1 MYALEPL
8 ERDVIGSFDKFAVQ
22 LSEEKPDQDIFEFD
36 LTLWTLLKLLSAN
49 APSQVSNHFSLPEDL
64 VNKLA
69 STPDSYLSQLASGVL
84 LSFKLE
90 TDQMEVIDTLVGS
103 YDSVICLKNVVDDFD
118 AAYWLL
124 LNKLASRNLDMAMQ
138 SFGVSSGLA
147 SSVAASSNSQLRSL
161 SHRVVIRFSLRFDIG
176 VLDQFLS
183 AALADTTPILLKRFS
198 NLWCGDNHE

>member
-8 ERDVIGSFDKFAVQ
+8 ERDVIGSFDRFAVQ
-22 LSEEKPDQDIFEFD
+22 LSEEKPDQDIYEFD

-90 TDQMEVIDTLVGS
+90 TDQMEVIDTLAGS

-124 LNKLASRNLDMAMQ
+124 LNKLASRNLDMARQ
-138 SFGVSSGLA
+138 NFGVSSGLA

-183 AALADTTPILLKRFS
+183 AALADTTPILLKKIQQSLVWR
-198 NLWCGDNHE
+198 

>member
-1 MYALEPL
+1 MYAFEPL

-22 LSEEKPDQDIFEFD
+22 LSEEKPDQDICEFD

-69 STPDSYLSQLASGVL
+69 LAPESYLSQLASGVL

-90 TDQMEVIDTLVGS
+90 TDQMEVIDTLADS

-138 SFGVSSGLA
+138 IFGISSDLA

-161 SHRVVIRFSLRFDIG
+161 SHRVVIKFSLRFNIG

-183 AALADTTPILLKRFS
+183 ADLADTTPILLKKIQQSLVWR
-198 NLWCGDNHE
+198 

>member
-8 ERDVIGSFDKFAVQ
+8 ERDVIGSFDRFAVQ

-49 APSQVSNHFSLPEDL
+49 APSEVSNHFSIPEDL
-64 VNKLA
+64 VKKLA
-69 STPDSYLSQLASGVL
+69 SAPDSCLSQLASGVL

-90 TDQMEVIDTLVGS
+90 TDQMEVIDTLTGS
-103 YDSVICLKNVVDDFD
+103 YDSVICLKNIVDDFD

-124 LNKLASRNLDMAMQ
+124 LNKLASRNLGMAMQ
-138 SFGVSSGLA
+138 NFGVSSGLA

-161 SHRVVIRFSLRFDIG
+161 SHRVVIRFSLRFDID

-183 AALADTTPILLKRFS
+183 AALVDTTAIILKKIQQSLVWR
-198 NLWCGDNHE
+198 

>member
-8 ERDVIGSFDKFAVQ
+8 ERDVIGSFDRFAVQ

-69 STPDSYLSQLASGVL
+69 STPDSYFSQLASGVL

-90 TDQMEVIDTLVGS
+90 TDQMEVIDTLAGS

-138 SFGVSSGLA
+138 IFGVSSGLA

-183 AALADTTPILLKRFS
+183 AALADTTPILLKKIQQSLVWR
-198 NLWCGDNHE
+198 

>member
-1 MYALEPL
+1 MYAFEPL
-8 ERDVIGSFDKFAVQ
+8 ESDVIGSFDKFAVQ
-22 LSEEKPDQDIFEFD
+22 LSEEKPDQDICEFD

-69 STPDSYLSQLASGVL
+69 SVPESYLSQLASGVL

-90 TDQMEVIDTLVGS
+90 TDQMEVIDTLAGS

-138 SFGVSSGLA
+138 IFGVSSDLA

-161 SHRVVIRFSLRFDIG
+161 SHRVVIKFSLRFNIG

-183 AALADTTPILLKRFS
+183 ADLADTTPILLKKIQQSLVWR
-198 NLWCGDNHE
+198 

>member
-8 ERDVIGSFDKFAVQ
+8 ERDVIGSFDKFAIQ
-22 LSEEKPDQDIFEFD
+22 LSEERPDQDIFEFD
-36 LTLWTLLKLLSAN
+36 LTLWTLLKLLSVN
-49 APSQVSNHFSLPEDL
+49 APSEVSNHFSIPEDL

-69 STPDSYLSQLASGVL
+69 SAPDSYLSQLASGVL

-90 TDQMEVIDTLVGS
+90 TDQTEVIDNLAGS
-103 YDSVICLKNVVDDFD
+103 YDSVVCLKNVVDDFD

-138 SFGVSSGLA
+138 IFGVSSGLA

-176 VLDQFLS
+176 ILDQFLS
-183 AALADTTPILLKRFS
+183 GFPTDTTPILLKKIQQSLVWR
-198 NLWCGDNHE
+198 

>member
-1 MYALEPL
+1 
-8 ERDVIGSFDKFAVQ
+8 
-22 LSEEKPDQDIFEFD
+22 
-36 LTLWTLLKLLSAN
+36 LKLLSAN
-49 APSQVSNHFSLPEDL
+49 APSEVSNHFFIPEDL

-69 STPDSYLSQLASGVL
+69 SAPDSYLSQLASGVL

-90 TDQMEVIDTLVGS
+90 TDQTEVIDTLAGS
-103 YDSVICLKNVVDDFD
+103 YDSVVCLKNVVDDFD

-138 SFGVSSGLA
+138 IFGVSSGLA

-183 AALADTTPILLKRFS
+183 AALADTTPILLKKIQQSLGRS
-198 NLWCGDNHE
+198 S

>member
-1 MYALEPL
+1 M
-8 ERDVIGSFDKFAVQ
+8 
-22 LSEEKPDQDIFEFD
+22 SEEKPDQDIFEFD

-90 TDQMEVIDTLVGS
+90 TDQMEVIDTLAGS

-183 AALADTTPILLKRFS
+183 AALADTTPILLKKIQQSLVWR
-198 NLWCGDNHE
+198 

>member
-90 TDQMEVIDTLVGS
+90 TDQMEVIDTLAGS

-183 AALADTTPILLKRFS
+183 AALADTTPILLKKIQQSLVWR
-198 NLWCGDNHE
+198 

>member
-90 TDQMEVIDTLVGS
+90 TDQMEVIDTLAGS

>member
-90 TDQMEVIDTLVGS
+90 TDQMEVIDTLAGS

-124 LNKLASRNLDMAMQ
+124 LNKLASRNLDMARQ
-138 SFGVSSGLA
+138 NFGVSSGLA

-183 AALADTTPILLKRFS
+183 AALADTTPILLKKIQQSLVWR
-198 NLWCGDNHE
+198 

>member
-90 TDQMEVIDTLVGS
+90 TDQMEVIDTLAGS

-138 SFGVSSGLA
+138 SFGVYSGLA

-183 AALADTTPILLKRFS
+183 AALADTTPILLKKIQQSLVWR
-198 NLWCGDNHE
+198 

>member
-8 ERDVIGSFDKFAVQ
+8 ERDVIGSFDRFAVQ
-22 LSEEKPDQDIFEFD
+22 LSEEKPDQDIYEFD

-84 LSFKLE
+84 LGFKLE
-90 TDQMEVIDTLVGS
+90 TDQMEVIDTLAGS

-124 LNKLASRNLDMAMQ
+124 LNKLASRNLDMA
-138 SFGVSSGLA
+138 
-147 SSVAASSNSQLRSL
+147 
-161 SHRVVIRFSLRFDIG
+161 
-176 VLDQFLS
+176 
-183 AALADTTPILLKRFS
+183 
-198 NLWCGDNHE
+198 

>member
-1 MYALEPL
+1 MYSLEPL

-90 TDQMEVIDTLVGS
+90 TDQMEVIDTLAGS

-183 AALADTTPILLKRFS
+183 AALADTTPILLKKIQQSLVWR
-198 NLWCGDNHE
+198 

>member
-90 TDQMEVIDTLVGS
+90 TDQMEVIDTLAGS

-147 SSVAASSNSQLRSL
+147 SAVAASSNSQLRSL

-183 AALADTTPILLKRFS
+183 AALADTTPILLKKIQQSLVWR
-198 NLWCGDNHE
+198 

>member
-8 ERDVIGSFDKFAVQ
+8 ERDVIGSFDRFAVQ

-90 TDQMEVIDTLVGS
+90 TDQMEVIDTLAGS

-183 AALADTTPILLKRFS
+183 AALADTTPILLKKIQQSLVWR
-198 NLWCGDNHE
+198 

>member
-90 TDQMEVIDTLVGS
+90 TDQMEVIDALAGS

-118 AAYWLL
+118 VAYWLL
-124 LNKLASRNLDMAMQ
+124 LNKLASRNLDMARQ
-138 SFGVSSGLA
+138 NFGVSSGLA

-183 AALADTTPILLKRFS
+183 AALADTTPILLKKIQQSLVWR
-198 NLWCGDNHE
+198 